1 MHFIVSHP
9 ISCLIATLG
18 AYSIALWLQKLAG
31 GHGLLNP
38 VVIAIALVVVYI
50 SLLGI
55 DYAVYMKG
63 AELIHFMLGPATVA
77 LAIPLYKK
85 VQMLRRQA
93 MAIAISTSMAC
104 FISGFVSWFIA
115 RQMGAGQAIQLSI
128 ITKSVTS
135 PIAIGIAEKIGA
147 IPSMAVFFVFT
158 TGILGSLFAPLVFKM
173 VRMEDERSI
182 GFSLGV
188 TCHGLGVAKAFQRG
202 ETAGT
207 FAVLG
212 MSLMGL
218 VSGVFLPSAVL
229 LLAGRP

>member
-1 MHFIVSHP
+1 MLLILHQP
-9 ISCLIATLG
+9 ISSLIATLG
-18 AYSIALWLQKLAG
+18 AYSLALWLQNKAN
-31 GHGLLNP
+31 GHSLLNP
-38 VVIAIALVVVYI
+38 VVIAIAMVVAFI
-50 SLLGI
+50 SFTGI

-63 AELIHFMLGPATVA
+63 AGLINFMLGPATVA

-85 VQMLRRQA
+85 LHVLRSQSAA
-93 MAIAISTSMAC
+93 MIASTSIAC
-104 FISGFVSWFIA
+104 LTSGFVAWFFA
-115 RQMGAGQAIQLSI
+115 RQMGAEQAIQLSI
-128 ITKSVTS
+128 ISKSVTS

-158 TGILGSLFAPLVFKM
+158 TGILGSLFAPMVFKL

-182 GFSLGV
+182 GFSLGA
-188 TCHGLGVAKAFQRG
+188 TCHGLGVAKAFQNG

-218 VSGVFLPSAVL
+218 VAGVFMPSAAL
-229 LLAGRP
+229 LLTGRP